1 METKEFYK
9 YRLQQVVSYLRTS
22 YNLKIS
28 IQELENLSNFSYRN
42 LQRVFKGYYGET
54 IGAYVTRIKL
64 ENGAKKLLFTSEEIK
79 IIAEEIGYADV
90 QTFSKSFKKHFGISP
105 AVYRS
110 KKENL
115 FRNNKIIEKQT
126 MPFFEE
132 KITVLPKMEL
142 VYTTFKGDYYSIKI
156 DTLWND
162 FLNEVEALAI
172 DTNNV
177 EYFGIIW
184 DEPIISEAIHYNY
197 DACIRFH
204 SINISN
210 QKFRVKTLKEQKY
223 AVFTHV
229 GPYQRIDKTYDK
241 IFSRWLFTTD
251 KEVSEAPFIEK
262 YIKHEGNTDD
272 VSLYETEIY
281 IPLKG

>member
-9 YRLQQVVSYLRTS
+9 YRLQQVVSYLRTK

-28 IQELENLSNFSYRN
+28 IQELENLSSFSYRN

-64 ENGAKKLLFTSEEIK
+64 ENGAKKLLFSSEEIK

-110 KKENL
+110 KKEDL

-132 KITVLPKMEL
+132 KITVLPKMRV
-142 VYTTFKGDYYSIKI
+142 VYTTFKGDYYSTKV

-162 FLNEVEALAI
+162 FLDEIEALAI
-172 DTNNV
+172 DSNNA

-184 DEPIISEAIHYNY
+184 DEPIISEAIHYDY
-197 DACIRFH
+197 DACVRIDSF
-204 SINISN
+204 NISN
-210 QKFRVKTLKEQKY
+210 QKFRVKTLEEQKY

-229 GPYQRIDKTYDK
+229 GPYYRIDKTYDK
-241 IFSRWLFTTD
+241 IFSRWLFSTD